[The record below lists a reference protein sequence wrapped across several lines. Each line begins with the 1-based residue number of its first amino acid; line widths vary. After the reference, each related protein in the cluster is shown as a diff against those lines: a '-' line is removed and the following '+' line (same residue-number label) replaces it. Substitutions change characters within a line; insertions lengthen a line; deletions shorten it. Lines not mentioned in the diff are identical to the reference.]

1 MILLTSGGFLWI
13 ASGIN
18 KGFQPHCIFQQ
29 QNFSHIERWINA
41 LNVLQ
46 IWAVVSFAVPSDKA
60 GYSPQ
65 QRTLFY
71 ANQINC

>member
-1 MILLTSGGFLWI
+1 MPVGLT
-13 ASGIN
+13 
-18 KGFQPHCIFQQ
+18 KD
-29 QNFSHIERWINA
+29 FSHTIFFSSRTLAIYRERWINA

-46 IWAVVSFAVPSDKA
+46 IWAVVSFAGPSDKT
-60 GYSPQ
+60 GYVAQ